1 MLVISLEGE
10 ITDSGSRIKRIWSSP
25 VAPLLWVCGEAV
37 PYGSGYSMLPA
48 CFMVAEKCKDESE
61 SPSKSRPCT
70 LTPQRA
76 PLLKA
81 PPFHP
86 PSSLCQCRFLSVPV
100 LTVQEKIPYPW
111 ISTLPHKLL
120 QSALLSNSQMRAL
133 LLCPLLSCPSHS
145 WWPCCISAHSSQVD
159 RGHAFLESLQIS

>member
-1 MLVISLEGE
+1 M
-10 ITDSGSRIKRIWSSP
+10 
-25 VAPLLWVCGEAV
+25 

-48 CFMVAEKCKDESE
+48 CFMVAEKCKDELY
-61 SPSKSRPCT
+61 PCT
-70 LTPQRA
+70 LAPQRA

-86 PSSLCQCRFLSVPV
+86 PSSLCQCRFLSVSE
-100 LTVQEKIPYPW
+100 LTVQEKTPYPW

-120 QSALLSNSQMRAL
+120 QSALLSHSQMRAL

-145 WWPCCISAHSSQVD
+145 WWSSPHQLWPCCISAHSSQVD
-159 RGHAFLESLQIS
+159 RGHAFLEILQIS